1 VSGQTERTVRRPDS
15 TGRVLVGGSE
25 ARTLLPDLTSRA
37 GVEEAW
43 RECEYV
49 LEKNNDRPQFADA
62 RRLPTAELVSAS

>member
-1 VSGQTERTVRRPDS
+1 
-15 TGRVLVGGSE
+15 LI
-25 ARTLLPDLTSRA
+25 PDLTSRA

-43 RECEYV
+43 REREYV